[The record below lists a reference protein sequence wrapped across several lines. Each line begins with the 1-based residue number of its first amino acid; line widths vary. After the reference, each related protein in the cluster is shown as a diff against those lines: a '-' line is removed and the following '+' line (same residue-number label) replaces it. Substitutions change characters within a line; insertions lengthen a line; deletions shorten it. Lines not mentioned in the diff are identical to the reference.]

1 MVLPV
6 VEDFRRLFLDD
17 VPLID
22 VRAPVEFAH
31 GAFPGAE
38 NLPLINDAERHEIGI
53 RYKDL
58 GQEAAIELGHQL
70 VRGRARTERIAAWQR
85 FAERHPQGA
94 LYCFRGGM
102 RSRIS
107 QQWLFEATGIGLP
120 RVKGGYKALRRFLIG
135 EMERL
140 ARVVEPVRL
149 GGRTGIGKTILLQ
162 DLPAALDLERLAWHR
177 GSAFGRH
184 ATPQP
189 SQIDFE
195 NRLAVALLKHEARG
209 NPRLVIE
216 DEGRAIGSVHVP
228 HALHDRFR
236 QSPLVILN
244 ATLDERIANTRREYV
259 DDALAEYR
267 RHYGGKAGFDRW
279 AACLLDSLDRIR
291 RRLGGTRHQ
300 ALRAMMERAIAV
312 HRDHGDTAPH
322 DEWIEPLL
330 VDYYDPMYDYQIARN
345 AGHIVFEGDAA
356 VVRRYLA
363 GDALRFASSR

>member
-1 MVLPV
+1 MALPV
-6 VEDFRRLFLDD
+6 VADFRRLFLDD
-17 VPLID
+17 VPLVD
-22 VRAPVEFAH
+22 VRAPVEFAQ

-58 GQEAAIELGHQL
+58 GQDAAIELGHEL

-107 QQWLFEATGIGLP
+107 QQWLFEATGIRLP
-120 RVKGGYKALRRFLIG
+120 RVEGGYKALRRFLIG
-135 EMERL
+135 ELERL
-140 ARVVEPVRL
+140 AGVVEPLRL

-162 DLPAALDLERLAWHR
+162 QLPAALDLENLAWHR

-189 SQIDFE
+189 TQVDFE

-209 NPRLVIE
+209 NPPLIVE

-228 HALHDRFR
+228 HPLYERFR
-236 QSPLVILN
+236 QSPLVILS
-244 ATLDERIANTRREYV
+244 ATLEERVANTRREYV
-259 DDALAEYR
+259 DEALAEYR
-267 RHYGGKAGFDRW
+267 RRHGAKDGFDRW
-279 AACLLDSLDRIR
+279 ASCLLDSLDRIR
-291 RRLGGTRHQ
+291 RRLGGARHQ
-300 ALRAMMERAIAV
+300 ALRAVMERAVAV
-312 HRDHGDTAPH
+312 HRERGDTGRHA
-322 DEWIEPLL
+322 EWIERLL

-345 AGHIVFEGDAA
+345 AGQVVFEGDAA
-356 VVRRYLA
+356 AVRDFLA
-363 GDALRFASSR
+363 GDAVPSFRPR